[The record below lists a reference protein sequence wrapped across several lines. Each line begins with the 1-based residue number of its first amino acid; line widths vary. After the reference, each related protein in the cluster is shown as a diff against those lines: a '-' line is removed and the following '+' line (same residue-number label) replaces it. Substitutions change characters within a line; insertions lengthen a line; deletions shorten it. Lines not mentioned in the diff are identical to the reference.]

1 MSQCVLEQGKV
12 VVLSCGVCLDSFAA
26 PAYFLAPPKWFLSHL
41 LGNRADDSH
50 CSDRGQKTACRCFY
64 LIQRNIRSLFPTI
77 CQTFYCRMYFH
88 TAFMFMYISIE
99 ESRDQSFLHDSVHQ
113 FFGQQHFLTMTK
125 RFSTIG
131 QTFYC
136 RIYFHRLTMVRKDEK
151 IKGF

>member
-1 MSQCVLEQGKV
+1 MSQCALEQGEV

-99 ESRDQSFLHDSVHQ
+99 ENRDQSFLHDSVTSIFWIATLFDNDQ
-113 FFGQQHFLTMTK
+113 AFFYNWLDF
-125 RFSTIG
+125 FFAEYI
-131 QTFYC
+131 F
-136 RIYFHRLTMVRKDEK
+136 MVRKD
-151 IKGF
+151 